1 MLYYREL
8 NVVINMKTKIFDQDR
23 AIANVLDNWQSQ
35 SVDCDHDQIIIVG
48 RPDTKFDGT
57 SEQMKL
63 VLRIE
68 RVEIIRVIYP
78 EAPVDERPYSGACT
92 LNECEFR
99 RMDGKCTFDPFEEKC
114 QYKIDGCDDQSP
126 DENGRY
132 HV

>member
-1 MLYYREL
+1 M
-8 NVVINMKTKIFDQDR
+8 VINMKTKIFDQDR

-35 SVDCDHDQIIIVG
+35 SVDCDQIIIVG

-92 LNECEFR
+92 LDTTACDLKR
-99 RMDGKCTFDPFEEKC
+99 TDGKCTSNPFEEEKC
-114 QYKIDGCDDQSP
+114 QYKDRCDDQ
-126 DENGRY
+126 
-132 HV
+132 